1 MKRPEIE
8 ITIDLDGNATAEGIG
23 FIGADCSRALR
34 QIDEALGVRTGV
46 RRKPEYV
53 RTVDKREIRH

>member
-1 MKRPEIE
+1 MQRPEIQ
-8 ITIDLDGNATAEGIG
+8 IVIDAEGNCTAEGIG
-23 FIGADCSRALR
+23 FIGSDCSRALR

-53 RTVDKREIRH
+53 RTVDKREIQH